1 MTPALALPDA
11 VFVASCLASGAV
23 MALRSRARWAGGLSF
38 ACGVLLLVAGL
49 LAETTDV
56 RPLVAAAAGLT
67 MPLAL
72 VLYPRARVRP
82 PLTFVM
88 VVVVVGAGLTVT
100 ARPSTGSVLAVVIA
114 AAVVVH
120 LWWTFERGDR
130 ATRRAVAWASLAW
143 ALAGILGATAGFL
156 SESTGAAGFDVL
168 GPAVLLAAGAAGPVA
183 MAVGVTRPEVV
194 DVRGVVTGVVV
205 VATVLVLYVAV
216 AVGVLAV
223 AEIALGAPPKPI
235 AGILVAGVL
244 AFGVRPVQ
252 ILLRGV
258 VDRLLFGDRP
268 DPLTAA
274 SRIADGV
281 GEDPG
286 VALRTVCQA
295 LALPYA
301 SLTVDG
307 QTLATSGTR
316 VTHVRSLP
324 LHLEPGSTGEIAV
337 GLRAGDLRLT
347 RDDQE
352 VLRIV
357 APLLAQTI
365 RAQTLARD
373 LAESRTAT
381 VAAVEEE
388 RRRLRRDL
396 HDGLGPTLTGVAFAA
411 DAARNHLSSR
421 DPAAADALL
430 ARLRADTSAAIVEV
444 RRLVE
449 GLRPP
454 VLDELGLVGAVRQYA
469 TGLHATAG
477 PVVEVRE
484 LGGVDALPA
493 AVEVAVYRIVV
504 EALTNVVRHSSA
516 PRVVVELGAESGV
529 LRVRVLDDAPAGSA
543 HTRPA
548 WRPGTGVSSMRER
561 AGQVGGTL
569 RAGPSADGGLV
580 EAVIPLG

>member
-1 MTPALALPDA
+1 MSGLRRCHGSALA
-11 VFVASCLASGAV
+11 C
-23 MALRSRARWAGGLSF
+23 ALGGGLLF

-274 SRIADGV
+274 SRIAHGV